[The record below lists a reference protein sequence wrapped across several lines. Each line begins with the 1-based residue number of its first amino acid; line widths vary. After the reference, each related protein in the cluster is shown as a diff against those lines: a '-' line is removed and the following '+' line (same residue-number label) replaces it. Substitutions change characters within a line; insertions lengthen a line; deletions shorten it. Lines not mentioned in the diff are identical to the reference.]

1 MAWNNI
7 IHHPSNIIHLI
18 TSALFLL
25 TSDIEDADYLPPAED
40 VQALP
45 DDGKK

>member
-1 MAWNNI
+1 MRTL
-7 IHHPSNIIHLI
+7 PSNLFLLP
-18 TSALFLL
+18 SKFSSLFLL

>member
-18 TSALFLL
+18 HIFHLQSSFGVPLVSFGAPL
-25 TSDIEDADYLPPAED
+25 EDL
-40 VQALP
+40 
-45 DDGKK
+45 